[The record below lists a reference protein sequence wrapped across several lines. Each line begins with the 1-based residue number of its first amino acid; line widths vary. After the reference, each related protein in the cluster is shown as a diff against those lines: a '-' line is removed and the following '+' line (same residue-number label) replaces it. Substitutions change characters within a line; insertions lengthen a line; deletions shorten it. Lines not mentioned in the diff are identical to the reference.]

1 MSLVKHIH
9 PALNILDLDFTSC
22 KGVMMSKI
30 SYDDFTKMDLRVAK
44 IASVEQIPGKTRI
57 VKGIIDLGD
66 EKRDVIIG
74 GAEFYQPDDLIG
86 KVVIVVANLE
96 PKKMAGVESNAMLL
110 AADVNEKPIWL
121 TVSDEAPLGTK
132 IK

>member
-1 MSLVKHIH
+1 MS
-9 PALNILDLDFTSC
+9 T
-22 KGVMMSKI
+22 I
-30 SYDDFTKMDLRVAK
+30 SYDDFTKIDLRVAK
-44 IASVEQIPGKTRI
+44 IISVAPIPGKTRI
-57 VKGIIDLGD
+57 VKGIIDLGE
-66 EKRDVIIG
+66 EKRNVIIG
-74 GAEFYQPDDLIG
+74 GAEFYQPDELVN

-121 TVSDEAPLGTK
+121 TVSDDVPLGTK